1 MPPSAPAP
9 EAAAACF
16 AALDEIERRWR
27 DALSLVH
34 AGDPAR
40 AQRDVEAAGELLA
53 RLGQFEE
60 LRRRIDPQRLADLA
74 ERMTRLSALHHE
86 LAVQSRRAQDDV
98 ERALAATRQGRTAL
112 AAYGRHA
119 APLHAC
125 DEVG

>member
-1 MPPSAPAP
+1 MAPSARTPD
-9 EAAAACF
+9 AAAACL

-40 AQRDVEAAGELLA
+40 AQRDVEAAGDILA

-60 LRRRIDPQRLADLA
+60 LRRRINPQRLADLA

-112 AAYGRHA
+112 SAYG
-119 APLHAC
+119 
-125 DEVG
+125 